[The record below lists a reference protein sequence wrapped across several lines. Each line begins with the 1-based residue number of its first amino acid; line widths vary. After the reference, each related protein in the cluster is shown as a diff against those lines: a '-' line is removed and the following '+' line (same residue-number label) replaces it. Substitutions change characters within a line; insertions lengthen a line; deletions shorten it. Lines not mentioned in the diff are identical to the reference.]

1 MMLID
6 GAVGCPKLPAMP
18 ASRLALRQIA
28 TLALVATACGRDV
41 PAVARESTAVRQAVD
56 PEPAATAPAPSGWLP
71 AFGPVL
77 LVMGDTAAEAIVVPG
92 DSTGDAGAWAPE
104 ALAGRTVHLLDR
116 GGEVAAVT
124 ARPEQPPE
132 PRVDCLG
139 RPVLHLDLPQ
149 PAGGRAWTAGLFG
162 GALSAIAFDSL
173 SGLAPR
179 DSAALAAS
187 IARLASSL
195 PVRDQ
200 SFAGLPFTV
209 VDAQRFTAGDARV
222 LVAYVVRRVNREAN
236 PLQERTLLIAEA
248 DPSGQW
254 NVAWHERSTGSEDEI
269 EGNELLGGF
278 LLQGHPW
285 LLVARDASAGVSWSL
300 LERSAPAQWRVRWT
314 GGGGVC

>member
-1 MMLID
+1 MLID
-6 GAVGCPKLPAMP
+6 GGMGCPKLPAMP
-18 ASRLALRQIA
+18 SSRLALRRIA
-28 TLALVATACGRDV
+28 ALALAAACGRDV
-41 PAVARESTAVRQAVD
+41 PPVARDSTAVQQAAA
-56 PEPAATAPAPSGWLP
+56 PEPSAPALASSGWLP

-77 LVMGDTAAEAIVVPG
+77 LVMGDTSTEAIVVPP
-92 DSTGDAGAWAPE
+92 DSTGDDAAWTPE
-104 ALAGRTVHLLDR
+104 SLAGRTVHLLDR
-116 GGEVAAVT
+116 AGEVATVA

-149 PAGGRAWTAGLFG
+149 PAGPRTWTAGLFG
-162 GALSAIAFDSL
+162 AGLAPIAFDSL

-200 SFAGLPFTV
+200 SFAGLPFNV

-236 PLQERTLLIAEA
+236 PLQERTLLVAEA
-248 DPSGQW
+248 DPSGRW
-254 NVAWHERSTGSEDEI
+254 TVAWHERSTGSEDEI

-278 LLQGHPW
+278 LLDGQPW
-285 LLVARDASAGVSWSL
+285 LLIARDASAGVSWSL
-300 LERSAPAQWRVRWT
+300 VQRSRPAQWRVRWT

>member
-1 MMLID
+1 MKLID
-6 GAVGCPKLPAMP
+6 GRMGCPKLPAMHS
-18 ASRLALRQIA
+18 SRLALRRIA
-28 TLALVATACGRDV
+28 AIALAAACGRDA
-41 PAVARESTAVRQAVD
+41 PPLSRDSTAVQQAAA
-56 PEPAATAPAPSGWLP
+56 PEPAAPAPEASGWLP

-77 LVMGDTAAEAIVVPG
+77 LVTGDTSTEAIVVPP
-92 DSTGDAGAWAPE
+92 DSTGDDAAWGPGS
-104 ALAGRTVHLLDR
+104 LAGRTVRLLDR
-116 GGEVAAVT
+116 AGDVATVT

-149 PAGGRAWTAGLFG
+149 PAGPRRWTAGLFG
-162 GALSAIAFDSL
+162 AGITAIAFDSL

-200 SFAGLPFTV
+200 SFAGLPFSV
-209 VDAQRFTAGDARV
+209 VDAQRFTAGDTRV

-248 DPSGQW
+248 DPSGRW
-254 NVAWHERSTGSEDEI
+254 TVSWYERSTGSEDEI

-278 LLQGHPW
+278 VVEDHPW
-285 LLVARDASAGVSWSL
+285 LLIARDASAGVSWSL
-300 LERSAPAQWRVRWT
+300 VQRSAPGQWRVRWT